1 VPIPVLIQSQSI
13 INNICSG
20 GSGLRDYYLFFFE
33 GGTMTDNVKVSFFS
47 NLFIKFLVKFILL
60 FSLLIGSNLPY
71 QAMAAGGIVISPQ
84 LVELDNKNRNTVLT
98 LANRG
103 QETETYRISV
113 INYRMD
119 EQGNLFEID
128 KPIGEDAFAN
138 GLFRFAPRQVTLKPG
153 KPQTVRVLYRR
164 PSGLQ
169 DGEYRSHLL
178 FQQVPETTAANSN
191 ANSRAGISVEIKT
204 IFGISIPII
213 VRHGK
218 LSGDGEI
225 TELKPAQKENGSD
238 AIALRIN
245 RTGNQSLRGDVV
257 LSSDGKEVGRL
268 NNVAVYLSTP
278 YREVVVPLLE
288 ERLQTLSGKT
298 ITVDYRPRKGKSGP
312 VIASNNITIQ

>member
-1 VPIPVLIQSQSI
+1 
-13 INNICSG
+13 
-20 GSGLRDYYLFFFE
+20 
-33 GGTMTDNVKVSFFS
+33 MTDNVKFSFFS
-47 NLFIKFLVKFILL
+47 NLFIKILIKFVLL
-60 FSLLIGSNLPY
+60 FSLFMGINFPHT
-71 QAMAAGGIVISPQ
+71 AMAAGGIVISPQ

-103 QETETYRISV
+103 QKAETYRISV
-113 INYRMD
+113 INYRMN

-128 KPIGEDAFAN
+128 KPVGEDAFAN

-164 PSGLQ
+164 PSGLE

-178 FQQVPETTAANSN
+178 FQQVPETAAVNSDV
-191 ANSRAGISVEIKT
+191 ASRAGISVEIKT

-213 VRHGK
+213 VRHGN
-218 LSGDGEI
+218 LSGNGEI
-225 TELKPAQKENGSD
+225 TELKPAKKENGSD
-238 AIALRIN
+238 AISLRIN

-257 LSSDGKEVGRL
+257 LSSEGKEVGRL

-288 ERLQTLSGKT
+288 EKLQALSGKT
-298 ITVDYRPRKGKSGP
+298 ISVDYLPRKGRQGP

>member
-1 VPIPVLIQSQSI
+1 
-13 INNICSG
+13 
-20 GSGLRDYYLFFFE
+20 
-33 GGTMTDNVKVSFFS
+33 MTDTVRVSFFFD
-47 NLFIKFLVKFILL
+47 LFVKFLVKFILL
-60 FSLLIGSNLPY
+60 FAFIIGSYFPHK
-71 QAMAAGGIVISPQ
+71 AMAAGGIVISPQ

-119 EQGNLFEID
+119 AQGNLFEID

-153 KPQTVRVLYRR
+153 SPQTVRVLYRR
-164 PSGLQ
+164 PSGLK

-191 ANSRAGISVEIKT
+191 TANRAGISVEIKT

-213 VRHGK
+213 VRHGS
-218 LSGDGEI
+218 LSGNGEI
-225 TELKPAQKENGSD
+225 TELKPAKKENGSD
-238 AIALRIN
+238 AISLRIN
-245 RTGNQSLRGDVV
+245 RTGNQSLRGDVI

-278 YREVVVPLLE
+278 YREVVVPLVE
-288 ERLQTLSGKT
+288 EKLQTLSGKT
-298 ITVDYRPRKGKSGP
+298 ISVDYRPRKGETGP
-312 VIASNNITIQ
+312 VIASNNITIR